1 MNAGP
6 QGLGLRKC
14 LQQQG
19 GLGANWAYSGELRSK
34 EKAEAL
40 ESHKTA
46 FRSRVCHQLLCGPG
60 KSLTLS

>member
-19 GLGANWAYSGELRSK
+19 GLRASWAYSGELRSK
-34 EKAEAL
+34 GKAEAL
-40 ESHKTA
+40 EPHKTV
-46 FRSRVCHQLLCGPG
+46 FRPCVCHQLLCGPG
-60 KSLTLS
+60 KSLTFS